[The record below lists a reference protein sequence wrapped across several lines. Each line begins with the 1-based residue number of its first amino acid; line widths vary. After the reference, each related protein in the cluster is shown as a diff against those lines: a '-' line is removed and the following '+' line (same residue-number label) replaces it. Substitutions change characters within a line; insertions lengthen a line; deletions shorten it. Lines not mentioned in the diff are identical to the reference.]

1 MESIIKWQ
9 TGKPNNHGKY
19 VITLKWKTVESD
31 WYDKDLGW
39 YRYRDEDIIAW
50 CLLSDIE
57 PYKD

>member
-1 MESIIKWQ
+1 MESIFKWQ
-9 TGKPNNHGKY
+9 TGKPNKFGKY

-39 YRYRDEDIIAW
+39 YRYHDKDIIAW